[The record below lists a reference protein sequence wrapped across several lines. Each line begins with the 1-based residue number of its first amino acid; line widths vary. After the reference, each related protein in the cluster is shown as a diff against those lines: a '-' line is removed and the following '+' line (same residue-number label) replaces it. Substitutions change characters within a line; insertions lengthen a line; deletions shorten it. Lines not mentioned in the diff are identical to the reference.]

1 MRKHLTLLVLAV
13 LLSPMAAIAQAS
25 VKPNILYIITDDQ
38 RYDSIQAFNR
48 ILHGRDHSALGYVE
62 SPNVD
67 RLAAMGTT
75 FINAYSHAQ
84 GCAPSRASIHYG
96 RYPHRSGLYE
106 FEYHNNTL
114 PHWRRSMPEVMA
126 DLGYQTFHVGKLG
139 VRIRTLNA
147 QGKVRPFALYQNSIS
162 FKKMWNEGL
171 SDWTKGTVKEINGVT
186 LPRPVENVVTLWTPD
201 GPVYTGSGLNNIPGF
216 EDMSRRVDE
225 KYDLIRPYPPGTH
238 PPPGHRPTIYGG
250 VSPQPA
256 HLTRDARYTT
266 ELTRFLEN
274 PGEKLTIGSQT
285 YTGVDTSRPL
295 FAHLG
300 FDFPHTPVLPPQSY
314 RERFQ
319 KITYKIPVKD
329 PDSIAKLPSQLKNF
343 VEKRNPTDHFTDAE
357 KQQMVQDYFAFCAF
371 GDELVGQAADDFIA
385 FSESR
390 GEPWMIVYVCGDHGW
405 KLNEHGSSSK
415 FTPWKWDA
423 LNPIIVVSSD
433 KQKFP
438 AGKVVTD
445 FAEFVDIM
453 PTVIAAGGADL
464 STSEFDFLDGYDL
477 AKVTSGEL
485 PPRPYIIGES
495 HAVTG
500 PRATLRTKDFMF
512 SIKSR
517 PNKKR
522 GENFAWALNASYAEL
537 EPVLYDIRTDPD
549 ELNNLAHDPRY
560 EEVASILKTKLI
572 DIVLGDGRVEVNW
585 EKWGTGTEFFI
596 SNFAEGSDDKT
607 LDIPAE
613 VMP

>member
-1 MRKHLTLLVLAV
+1 MPYIAF
-13 LLSPMAAIAQAS
+13 AADEA
-25 VKPNILYIITDDQ
+25 KPNVLYMITDDQ

-67 RLAAMGTT
+67 RLASMGTT
-75 FINAYSHAQ
+75 FINTYCHAQ

-106 FEYHNNTL
+106 FEYHNNLL
-114 PHWRRSMPEVMA
+114 PHWRPSIPEVMA

-139 VRIRTLNA
+139 VRQRKIKPNGESGG
-147 QGKVRPFALYQNSIS
+147 QYPLYQNSVS
-162 FKKMWNEGL
+162 FHKMWAEGQ

-186 LPRPVENVVTLWTPD
+186 LPKPVANVVTLWTPD
-201 GPVYTGSGLNNIPGF
+201 GPVYTGSGLNDIPGF
-216 EDMSRRVDE
+216 EDMSREVDE
-225 KYDLIRPYPPGTH
+225 KYDLLRPYQPGTN

-266 ELTRFLEN
+266 ELARFLEN
-274 PGEKLTIGSQT
+274 PGKKLTIGSQT

-319 KITYKIPVKD
+319 KITYDIPVKD
-329 PDSIAKLPSQLKNF
+329 PESIAKLPPQLKNF
-343 VEKRNPTDHFTDAE
+343 VEKRNPTDHFTDDE
-357 KQQMVQDYFAFCAF
+357 KQQMVQDYYAFCAF

-385 FSESR
+385 YSESR
-390 GEPWMIVYVCGDHGW
+390 NEPWMIVYVCGDHGW

-433 KQKFP
+433 KEKFP
-438 AGKVVTD
+438 AGKVVSA
-445 FAEFVDIM
+445 FAEFVDVM

-477 AKVTSGEL
+477 AKVASGEL
-485 PPRPYIIGES
+485 AARPYIIGES

-500 PRATLRTKDFMF
+500 PRATIRTEQYMF

-522 GENFAWALNASYAEL
+522 GEKFDWALNASYEEL
-537 EPVLYDIRTDPD
+537 EPVLYDVKDDPD
-549 ELNNLAHDPRY
+549 ELNNLAYDPTHR
-560 EEVASILKTKLI
+560 EVAEVLKTKLI
-572 DIVLGDGRVEVNW
+572 DIVLGDGRIEVNW
-585 EKWGTGTEFFI
+585 EKGGTGTKSFT
-596 SNFAEGSDDKT
+596 SNFAPGADDKK
-607 LDIPAE
+607 LE
-613 VMP
+613 MPRP